1 MLRVGKAHKMD
12 AREQVVRGS
21 ARHAVAWVSAPCRAH
36 GRRSDPKRLAARVRV
51 HHRILERLL
60 REEWDEH
67 CEEDV
72 VAVALTTKRVGVVGG
87 VPSAHPH
94 RLVAHA
100 RKLHVTHLE
109 ARLVLDLGWLGHVW
123 MVPEPTR
130 ACAADRHR
138 AHVLLR
144 RRRTAHD
151 HEPRLLDDERNH
163 HELAR
168 RQFRQ

>member
-1 MLRVGKAHKMD
+1 MMD
-12 AREQVVRGS
+12 AREQVVRGGT
-21 ARHAVAWVSAPCRAH
+21 RHAVARVSAPCRAH

-72 VAVALTTKRVGVVGG
+72 VAVALAATVGG
-87 VPSAHPH
+87 VPSAHPQ
-94 RLVAHA
+94 RLVAHT
-100 RKLHVTHLE
+100 RELHATHLE

-151 HEPRLLDDERNH
+151 HEPRRVLDDERDH

-168 RQFRQ
+168 RQLRQ